1 MSGIRNIRRVTTYD
15 ASIPYTN
22 NVQVYGADLIQVNG
36 ADTVY
41 PVNVNGIPV
50 TNTNLIQVGQVDN
63 PDKIEVYGNEV
74 QFVSNIESRDTN
86 VRSISVNLIADA
98 ANIRVWDTNPPT
110 VIPPTVPVTTIIG
123 SPVVNMPGCVKVHKE
138 NAKNP
143 KNKNKMLVDDDPKG
157 NTVLCDA
164 GAPYYDPAE
173 YDYRGLSWQDL
184 NPESDEVPE
193 GVDTGD
199 PPPAPDIEAPSPP
212 PTPGETPGNVECP
225 PPNARRIG
233 DLNQAGTEKVTGYK
247 LTPDG
252 KICETQWETLS
263 FTEQYLPS
271 VPIVATTATIALVAT
286 SSALLAKPLADL
298 LLKVV
303 KPVIKKV
310 VTKVKTIL
318 GKKEPVLSV
327 RERQLA
333 QRDRNQAIQTLKK
346 AVKK

>member
-1 MSGIRNIRRVTTYD
+1 MIPHINTVGGE
-15 ASIPYTN
+15 SIPF
-22 NVQVYGADLIQVNG
+22 IQVNG
-36 ADTVY
+36 T
-41 PVNVNGIPV
+41 GIK
-50 TNTNLIQVGQVDN
+50 LIQNVS
-63 PDKIEVYGNEV
+63 P
-74 QFVSNIESRDTN
+74 SNIGIRY
-86 VRSISVNLIADA
+86 ISDA
-98 ANIRVWDTNPPT
+98 RVWMQEPPQA
-110 VIPPTVPVTTIIG
+110 IPPTVPVTVLAGT
-123 SPVVNMPGCVKVHKE
+123 PVVNMPGCVKVHKE
-138 NAKNP
+138 NVKQRS
-143 KNKNKMLVDDDPKG
+143 KNKMLVNDDPKG

-173 YDYRGLSWQDL
+173 YDYRGLTWQTVY
-184 NPESDEVPE
+184 SDSEEVPE

-199 PPPAPDIEAPSPP
+199 PPTPEIPDAPRPP
-212 PTPGETPGNVECP
+212 ETPGETAGEVECP

-233 DLNQAGTEKVTGYK
+233 DLNQAGTEKVVGYE

-252 KICETQWETLS
+252 KICETQWEAIG
-263 FTEQYLPS
+263 FAEQYLPS
-271 VPIVATTATIALVAT
+271 VPVVSTTATIALVAT

-327 RERQLA
+327 QERQSA